1 MSSTGQ
7 WEELFGNGRKWR
19 VAEEVTGTEPANGDT
34 GAGIMAGIPVVFD
47 HGRFELPEGAA
58 YRSLL
63 STNLGRRGVLL
74 VETSA
79 DGSADV
85 PGSRIAVGEPA
96 VKKAREEFSAVW

>member
-1 MSSTGQ
+1 MSTTGQ
-7 WEELFGNGRKWR
+7 WDELFGGGRKWR
-19 VAEEVTGTEPANGDT
+19 VAEEVTGTVTADGDT
-34 GAGIMAGIPVVFD
+34 GAGTLAGIPVKFD

-74 VETSA
+74 AETSA

-85 PGSRIAVGEPA
+85 PGSRVAVGEPA
-96 VKKAREEFSAVW
+96 VRRAREEYSAVW

>member
-1 MSSTGQ
+1 VSTTGQ
-7 WEELFGNGRKWR
+7 WDELFGNGRKWR
-19 VAEEVTGTEPANGDT
+19 VAEEVTGTVAADGYRDADVVR
-34 GAGIMAGIPVVFD
+34 GVPVVFD

-79 DGSADV
+79 DGSTDV

-96 VKKAREEFSAVW
+96 VKKAREQYAAVW